1 MEHREA
7 STFADLYRN
16 HAGAVYRFALY
27 LSGDPPLAEDIVS
40 ETFLRVWDSTVE
52 VHMETVR
59 GYLFAIARNLFLHE
73 LRRRRRQDR
82 LEDCHLVE
90 APAPREL
97 EAREDLRETL
107 ATLMKLPES
116 SRAALLL
123 RAHEGLSYEE
133 IARILGI
140 SLTAVKVKIH
150 RARLLLAEHRKGPTH
165 ASH

>member
-7 STFADLYRN
+7 STFADLYRK

-27 LSGDPPLAEDIVS
+27 LSGDSSLAEDIVS

-52 VHMETVR
+52 VRMETVR
-59 GYLFAIARNLFLHE
+59 GYLLAIARNLFLHE
-73 LRRRRRQDR
+73 IRRWRRQGA

-90 APAPREL
+90 ATAPHEL
-97 EAREDLRETL
+97 EVREELRETV
-107 ATLMKLPES
+107 AALMELPES

-123 RAHEGLSYEE
+123 QAHEGLSYEE
-133 IARILGI
+133 IARILGV
-140 SLTAVKVKIH
+140 SLSAVKVKIH
-150 RARLLLAEHRKGPTH
+150 RARLSLAEHRKGSAH

>member
-7 STFADLYRN
+7 GTFTDLYRH

-27 LSGDPPLAEDIVS
+27 LSGDPSLAEDIVS

-52 VHMETVR
+52 VRMETVR
-59 GYLFAIARNLFLHE
+59 GYLLAIARNLYLHE
-73 LRRRRRQDR
+73 RRRLRRQGT

-90 APAPREL
+90 ATASREL
-97 EAREDLRETL
+97 EAREDLREAL
-107 ATLMKLPES
+107 AILMKLPES

-133 IARILGI
+133 IARILGT
-140 SLTAVKVKIH
+140 SLSAVKVKIH
-150 RARLLLAEHRKGPTH
+150 RARLSLAGHRKGADH

>member
-1 MEHREA
+1 MKHLE
-7 STFADLYRN
+7 SGFTDLYRS

-27 LSGDPPLAEDIVS
+27 LSGDPSLAEDIVS

-52 VHMETVR
+52 VRMETIR

-82 LEDCHLVE
+82 LEDCHVVE
-90 APAPREL
+90 ATAPREL
-97 EAREDLRETL
+97 EAREDLLDTV
-107 ATLMKLPES
+107 AALMELPES

-123 RAHEGLSYEE
+123 RAHEGVSYEE
-133 IARILGI
+133 IARILGM
-140 SLTAVKVKIH
+140 SLSAVKVKIH
-150 RARLLLAEHRKGPTH
+150 RARLSLAERRKGPAH